1 MYKLFAHFLIALVR
15 VYQAIISPYFPN
27 ACRYNPTCSQ
37 YMIEAIQE
45 WGIWKGT
52 RLGLKRIASC
62 HPWGGSGHD
71 PVPRKNEQ
79 LNIGSY
85 KLS

>member
-1 MYKLFAHFLIALVR
+1 MYKLFAQLLIALVR

-71 PVPRKNEQ
+71 PVPRKGE
-79 LNIGSY
+79 
-85 KLS
+85 KH

>member
-1 MYKLFAHFLIALVR
+1 MYKLFAHFLIASVR

-52 RLGLKRIASC
+52 LLGLKRIASC

-79 LNIGSY
+79 R
-85 KLS
+85 